1 VERVAAAPREDWT
14 ARVEALG
21 FDFHTIGGAPYWDE
35 SAYWTF
41 SAAEIDVLEAAAE
54 ELHRLMLEAADAA
67 VRDGRLGDLG
77 IPEGVHALVAE
88 SWRRYRAGEGEAPL
102 YGRFDVSWA
111 GEGPPKLL
119 EYNADTPTALFE
131 AAVVQWQWLEDAAP
145 GADQF
150 NSIHERLVQRWPLLA
165 PDPATPLHLTCLVPH
180 GEDEG
185 TTRYLEATAIEA
197 GLKAK
202 FTPIDRIGWDAGRD
216 AGPGSSLEADA
227 GRFLDQDDDAI
238 AWLFKLYPWEW
249 LLAEEFAGP
258 MAGQVTAR
266 RLGVVEPAWKLML
279 SGKGILAL
287 LWEMF
292 PGHPNLLPA
301 FRTPDGFD
309 PGAEVVAKPLFGREG
324 ANVSVAVLGPD
335 RRPAGPPL
343 IETQGPYGD
352 EGFVF
357 QAWHPVASAAD
368 ADGRRRHAVLGV
380 WMVGDAACGLGI
392 REDDGPVTRDGSR
405 FVPHLFR

>member
-1 VERVAAAPREDWT
+1 VERVCVAPREDWT

-21 FDFHTIGGAPYWDE
+21 FDFHTIRGAPYWDE
-35 SAYWTF
+35 SAYWAFT
-41 SAAEIDVLEAAAE
+41 ADEIDVLEAAAE

-77 IPEGVHALVAE
+77 IPEGVHGLVAE
-88 SWRRYRAGEGEAPL
+88 SWRRFRAGEGEAPL

-131 AAVVQWQWLEDAAP
+131 AAVVQWQWLEDVAP
-145 GADQF
+145 DADQF
-150 NSIHERLVQRWPLLA
+150 NSVHERLVERWPLLA
-165 PDPATPLHLTCLVPH
+165 PGDGTPLHLACLVPH

-197 GLKAK
+197 GLRAK
-202 FTPIDRIGWDAGRD
+202 FAPIDRVAWDA
-216 AGPGSSLEADA
+216 AA

-249 LLAEEFAGP
+249 LLREAFAEPLAAQLAAG
-258 MAGQVTAR
+258 
-266 RLGVVEPAWKLML
+266 RLRVVEPLWKLML
-279 SGKGILAL
+279 TGKGILAL

-301 FRTPDGFD
+301 FRTPDGFE

-343 IETQGPYGD
+343 IETDGPYGG

-357 QAWHPVASAAD
+357 QAWHPVAAATG
-368 ADGRRRHAVLGV
+368 ADGRRHHAVLGL
-380 WMVGDAACGLGI
+380 WMVGDVACGLGI
-392 REDDGPVTRDGSR
+392 REDDGPVTRDSSR

>member
-1 VERVAAAPREDWT
+1 MERVPAVPREDWT

-21 FDFHTIGGAPYWDE
+21 FDFHTVDGAPYWDE
-35 SAYWTF
+35 SAYWAFT
-41 SAAEIDVLEAAAE
+41 AAEIDVLEAAAE

-67 VRDGRLGDLG
+67 VRGGRLGELG
-77 IPEGVHALVAE
+77 IPEPVHGLVAE
-88 SWRRYRAGEGEAPL
+88 SWRRFRAGEGEDHL
-102 YGRFDVSWA
+102 YGRFDVSWS

-131 AAVVQWQWLEDAAP
+131 AAVVQWQWLEDVDPA
-145 GADQF
+145 ADQF
-150 NSIHERLVQRWPLLA
+150 NSVHERLVERWRALA
-165 PDPATPLHLTCLVPH
+165 RGGDAPLHLSCLVPH

-197 GLKAK
+197 GLRAK
-202 FTPIDRIGWDAGRD
+202 FTPIDRIAWDA
-216 AGPGSSLEADA
+216 AA
-227 GRFLDQDDDAI
+227 GRFLDQDDDPI
-238 AWLFKLYPWEW
+238 GWLFKLYPWEW

-258 MAGQVTAR
+258 LAAQLGAR
-266 RLGVVEPAWKLML
+266 ALRATEPPWKLIL

-292 PGHPNLLPA
+292 PGHPNLLA
-301 FRTPDGFD
+301 AHRTPDGFD
-309 PGAEVVAKPLFGREG
+309 AGAEVVAKPLFGREG

-343 IETQGPYGD
+343 IETAGPYGG
-352 EGFVF
+352 EGFVY
-357 QAWHPVASAAD
+357 QAWHPVAAATGP
-368 ADGRRRHAVLGV
+368 DGRRHHAVLGL
-380 WMVGDAACGLGI
+380 WMVGEAACGLGV
-392 REDDGPVTRDGSR
+392 REDSGPVTRDTSR